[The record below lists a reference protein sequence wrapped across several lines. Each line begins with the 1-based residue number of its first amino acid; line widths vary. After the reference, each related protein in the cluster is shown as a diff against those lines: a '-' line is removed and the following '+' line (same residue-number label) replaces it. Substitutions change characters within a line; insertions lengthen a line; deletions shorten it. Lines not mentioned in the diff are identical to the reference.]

1 MAGKYVITGR
11 IRDKDNS
18 SVEGY
23 TVEAYDSDPGPFG
36 LNDDFLGSAK
46 TDKDGDFRISF
57 DELDFK
63 KRLEW
68 LEGNPEVYLN
78 IKDEDDWVIIRTTDK
93 ENKTRSMEFQI
104 KLGKNP
110 GNRSEPDLY
119 QDSIIRIIAGLRE
132 AGDAADLSKSDV
144 RVIFE
149 LLLRVLKSWT
159 IDRDEILQL
168 SGYDGIQV
176 PKNPRE
182 QKHDHVTR
190 WDKPLL
196 KD

>member
-11 IRDKDNS
+11 IRDKDNTP
-18 SVEGY
+18 VEGY
-23 TVEAYDSDPGPFG
+23 NVEAFDSDPAPFG
-36 LNDDFLGSAK
+36 LDDDFLGSTK

-68 LEGNPEVYLN
+68 LEGNPEVYLK
-78 IKDEDDWVIIRTTDK
+78 IKDEDDWVVIRTMAK
-93 ENKTRSMEFQI
+93 ENKTQNMEFQI
-104 KLGKNP
+104 KLGKSP

-119 QDSIIRIIAGLRE
+119 LDSIIRMIAGLRG
-132 AGDAADLSKSDV
+132 AGDSADLSKSDV

-159 IDRDEILQL
+159 INRDEVLQL

-176 PKNPRE
+176 PKYPRE

>member
-23 TVEAYDSDPGPFG
+23 TVEAYDSDPDPFG
-36 LNDDFLGSAK
+36 LDDDLLGSTK

-63 KRLEW
+63 ERLEW
-68 LEGNPEVYLN
+68 LEGNPEVYLD
-78 IKDEDDWVIIRTTDK
+78 IKDEDDWVVIRTTDK
-93 ENKTRSMEFQI
+93 ENKTRSMDFQI

-119 QDSIIRIIAGLRE
+119 YDSIIRIIAGLR
-132 AGDAADLSKSDV
+132 ASGDAADLSKSDV

-159 IDRDEILQL
+159 INRDEVLKL

>member
-11 IRDKDNS
+11 LRDKENS

-23 TVEAYDSDPGPFG
+23 NIEAYDSDPDPFG
-36 LNDDFLGSAK
+36 LGDDFLGSTK
-46 TDKDGDFRISF
+46 TNKDGDFEIIF
-57 DELDFK
+57 NEKDFK
-63 KRLEW
+63 KKLEW
-68 LEGNPEVYLN
+68 LEGNPEVYLK
-78 IKDEDDWVIIRTTDK
+78 IKDEDNWVVIRTSDK
-93 ENKTRSMEFQI
+93 ENKTGSMEFQI
-104 KLGKNP
+104 KLGKNS

-119 QDSIIRIIAGLRE
+119 YDSIIRIIAGLRG
-132 AGDAADLSKSDV
+132 AGDAADLSKTDIRLV
-144 RVIFE
+144 FE

-176 PKNPRE
+176 PKKPRE

-190 WDKPLL
+190 WDKPVLN
-196 KD
+196 D

>member
-23 TVEAYDSDPGPFG
+23 TVEAYDSDPDPFG
-36 LNDDFLGSAK
+36 LDDDLLGSTK

-63 KRLEW
+63 ERLEW
-68 LEGNPEVYLN
+68 LEGNPEVYLD
-78 IKDEDDWVIIRTTDK
+78 IKDEDDWVVIRTTDK
-93 ENKTRSMEFQI
+93 ENKTRSMDFQI

-119 QDSIIRIIAGLRE
+119 YDSIIRIIAGLR
-132 AGDAADLSKSDV
+132 ASGDAADLSKSDV
-144 RVIFE
+144 RIIFE

-159 IDRDEILQL
+159 INRDEVLKL